1 MSQIERAAAAVALA
15 VMAFA
20 VAILT
25 HGGDPLF
32 PIVLAVGALTMA
44 AL

>member
-1 MSQIERAAAAVALA
+1 MTHLERLAAAVVLA

-20 VAILT
+20 VAIIS

>member
-1 MSQIERAAAAVALA
+1 MSHLERLAAAVTI
-15 VMAFA
+15 MGIAFA